1 MSLQL
6 LLHSHAAICHDASKL
21 DSLSVLRESHSIA
34 RKSKQPEDFPVAG
47 EVMGCRPYR
56 QVRIHCSMYTRSYTD
71 PSTVATVQGGAVI
84 EYTTCERISL
94 GLSYATDAESSES
107 ELCEELGGGS
117 QEHLSQTV
125 IVLVTCV
132 DFISTRFDNSKYI
145 MRSKTSS
152 ITSPIKCPHLL
163 PLLYPYPTPQTQT
176 QEDRQGT

>member
-71 PSTVATVQGGAVI
+71 PFIVATVFLPIVA
-84 EYTTCERISL
+84 
-94 GLSYATDAESSES
+94 LSHA
-107 ELCEELGGGS
+107 
-117 QEHLSQTV
+117 Q
-125 IVLVTCV
+125 
-132 DFISTRFDNSKYI
+132 
-145 MRSKTSS
+145 
-152 ITSPIKCPHLL
+152 
-163 PLLYPYPTPQTQT
+163 
-176 QEDRQGT
+176 